1 VPELPLDAAQK
12 PVRPNSRIF
21 AHGRTVFALMLRE
34 MSTRYGRSPGGYIWA
49 ILEPL
54 GVIVMLTLAFSLML
68 RSPPLGN
75 SFILF
80 YATGYLP
87 FGMFASTS
95 NAIMTSLSYSK
106 GLLRYPAVSW
116 IDAIAARAI
125 LSILTNAL
133 VSFVLILAIVYATDS
148 QLSFNLGTIL
158 LSYCLAM
165 LIALGVGCVNCAIV
179 GFFPIWGT
187 AWGIFTRP
195 LFLASLAHVTAISRS
210 GYFSFYSPQH
220 VSVLY
225 VVFFGLVLL
234 PFGLLLL
241 RRYYLDILS
250 RI

>member
-1 VPELPLDAAQK
+1 
-12 PVRPNSRIF
+12 
-21 AHGRTVFALMLRE
+21 
-34 MSTRYGRSPGGYIWA
+34 
-49 ILEPL
+49 
-54 GVIVMLTLAFSLML
+54 
-68 RSPPLGN
+68 
-75 SFILF
+75 
-80 YATGYLP
+80 
-87 FGMFASTS
+87 
-95 NAIMTSLSYSK
+95 
-106 GLLRYPAVSW
+106 VSW

-195 LFLASLAHVTAISRS
+195 LFLASGIIWLYRDIPKIAQDVLWWNPLAHVTAISRS